1 MSLSER
7 KNKILELL
15 EKNGSVKVT
24 ELSKMFD
31 ISEVTVRNYL
41 ADMEA
46 MGLLS
51 RVHGGAMSSYK
62 PYYSMNLS
70 QRLETNQTE
79 KKKIAQKVAETVEEN
94 DTIMLNSGT
103 TTLMVFRALPTS
115 FNLNIVTNSI
125 AIALEAADI
134 PNFNVILVGGSVNT
148 KYQFTYGIDAVQQLK
163 NYHADKLILSVDGI
177 DPENGFTTYY
187 DKESDIDRVM
197 IEQSKICIIAADTS
211 KFDRTAFARITSVD
225 EADMIVTNA
234 QLSDVML
241 KSLEKHN
248 IEIIRA

>member
-103 TTLMVFRALPTS
+103 TTLMVFRALPTN
-115 FNLNIVTNSI
+115 FYLNIVTNSI